1 MADTYFY
8 ISYTITDNGRYFLQI
23 AWPGDNMYMSKI
35 QLNLTKSS
43 IYKKECRFPF
53 KQMQK

>member
-35 QLNLTKSS
+35 QLYLTKSS